1 MNPPASTRRDL
12 RRRIDQFVA
21 NPRCDANVRSVV
33 HDVPMRS
40 VARLDL
46 PTDHPALRE
55 GQSPFALARGVQ
67 FEKALYEPADRIF
80 EALVKAS
87 VLPAR
92 HGPLRDLRL
101 RAHGGQQPSL
111 DAAATAFAAVLR
123 ELAAAPSDAEADQ
136 VIALVV
142 APTMK
147 LDGAPLLPYGLFA
160 ADLVAV
166 RLADTAPRIRL
177 CVGEVK
183 VYPDRGG
190 HTDRTQL
197 ASARAQAG
205 LYVHAMRRTVDSL
218 GLTAS
223 VRVEDDGFLVLAK
236 PSSNAPSVRWPEDL
250 RWQARRAEE
259 WWARLGS
266 VAARVLAD
274 GSALSDAGAAIDA
287 VRAADTAYQEDCLT
301 FCPRAPVCRSRA
313 LAKGDATVLGADVA
327 ALVGDVTLLRAEA
340 LLRGRAKPSTPAETA
355 LLERIQAVDTVMEQ
369 CR

>member
-1 MNPPASTRRDL
+1 MNPPANTRRDL

-21 NPRCDANVRSVV
+21 NPRCDANVRAVV
-33 HDVPMRS
+33 HDVSMRA
-40 VARLDL
+40 VAQRDL
-46 PTDHPALRE
+46 PADHPSLRE

-80 EALVKAS
+80 EALVRAS

-101 RAHGGQQPSL
+101 RAHGGPLPTL

-123 ELAAAPSDAEADQ
+123 ELASIRADAEPDE
-136 VIALVV
+136 VPALVL

-147 LDGAPLLPYGLFA
+147 LEGAPLLPYGLFA

-166 RLADTAPRIRL
+166 RLAETGPRVRL
-177 CVGEVK
+177 HVGEVK

-205 LYVHAMRRTVDSL
+205 LYVHAMRRTVAAL
-218 GLTAS
+218 GLTAA
-223 VRVEDDGFLVLAK
+223 VQVEDDGFLVLAK
-236 PSSNAPSVRWPEDL
+236 PASNAPSVRWPEDL
-250 RWQARRAEE
+250 RWQARRAES
-259 WWARLGS
+259 WWTRLTV
-266 VAARVLAD
+266 VAAEVLAD
-274 GSALSDAGAAIDA
+274 GPAQSDATAAIDA
-287 VRAADTAYQEDCLT
+287 VRAAATAYEEGCIT
-301 FCPRAPVCRSRA
+301 FCPRAPVCRARA
-313 LAKGDATVLGADVA
+313 LAAGDATVLGGDVA
-327 ALVGDVTLLRAEA
+327 ALVGSVTLLRAEA
-340 LLRGRAKPSTPAETA
+340 LMRGRAGATTPAEAA
-355 LLERIQAVDTVMEQ
+355 LLERIHTVNAVMES